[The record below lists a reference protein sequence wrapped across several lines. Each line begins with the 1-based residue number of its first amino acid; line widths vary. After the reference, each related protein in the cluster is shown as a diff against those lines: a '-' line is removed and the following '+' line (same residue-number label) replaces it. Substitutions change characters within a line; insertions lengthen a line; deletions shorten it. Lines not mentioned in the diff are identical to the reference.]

1 MTRSSFFSTPRISFS
16 MSSSLESCSSYGTS
30 SSRDTTSMMVFVL
43 LGERMS
49 SVTAFRNIGSNSRL
63 WMLGQSHTET
73 VSFLRVLQM

>member
-1 MTRSSFFSTPRISFS
+1 
-16 MSSSLESCSSYGTS
+16 
-30 SSRDTTSMMVFVL
+30 MMVFVL

-63 WMLGQSHTET
+63 WMLGQSHAET